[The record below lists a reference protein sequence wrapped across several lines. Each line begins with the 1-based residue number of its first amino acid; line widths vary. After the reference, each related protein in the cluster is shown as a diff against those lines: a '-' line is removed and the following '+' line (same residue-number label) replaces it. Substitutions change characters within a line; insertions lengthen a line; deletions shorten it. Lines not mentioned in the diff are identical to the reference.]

1 MATNDSRSRIDRAAL
16 LVSGES
22 PRARLV
28 RTAALFIVGVIFL
41 VPFLWIMST
50 SLRLPR
56 ESFDLPPSILP
67 TRLYFQN
74 YLDVF
79 HAVPFLR
86 FFLNSLIIAGASTIG
101 QAIVSSMAG
110 YAFGRIR
117 FPGRGPLFLL
127 ILSGLMISNQVLAIP
142 QFIIMAKLR
151 MIDNYWALII
161 LWLVNPL
168 GIFIIRQNMKS
179 IPDSY
184 EEAAFMDGANRWW
197 VFRRVILPMAL
208 PAVAVSA
215 VTWFVAVWNDF
226 FRPLIFL
233 NTWEKMTLP
242 LGMTVLKTAFGN
254 GNLSAMLAG
263 VTLSLIPAVALYGFG
278 QRYLVE
284 GLTVGGLKQ

>member
-1 MATNDSRSRIDRAAL
+1 M
-16 LVSGES
+16 
-22 PRARLV
+22 
-28 RTAALFIVGVIFL
+28 
-41 VPFLWIMST
+41 VPFLWILST
-50 SLRLPR
+50 SLRLPK
-56 ESFDLPPSILP
+56 ESFDLPPAILP
-67 TRLYFQN
+67 TRFNFQN

-79 HAVPFLR
+79 KAVPFVK
-86 FFLNSLIIAGASTIG
+86 FFLNSLLVAGASTLG

-110 YAFGRIR
+110 YAFARIR
-117 FPGRGPLFLL
+117 FPGRGLLFLL
-127 ILSGLMISNQVLAIP
+127 ILTGLMISNQVLAIP
-142 QFIIMAKLR
+142 QFIVMAKLR
-151 MIDNYWALII
+151 MIDNYWALVI

-197 VFRRVILPMAL
+197 VFRRVIFPMAL

-233 NTWEKMTLP
+233 NTWDKMTLP